1 MKEISIK
8 SKRAQNWLMAYNAS
22 RCYSVTVA
30 YARPSSRKISIDR
43 ELQKQCLKNGGCCY
57 KIIAAG
63 TCFFTAAWITRD
75 GNLRVETAFNS
86 YIIKL

>member
-1 MKEISIK
+1 MKKMTIK
-8 SKRAQNWLMAYNAS
+8 SKKAQNWLMAYNAS

-30 YARPSSRKISIDR
+30 YIRPSSKKISIDR
-43 ELQKQCLKNGGCCY
+43 ELQRQCLENGGHGY
-57 KIIAAG
+57 KIIATG
-63 TCFFTAAWITRD
+63 KHFFTAAWIAQD

>member
-30 YARPSSRKISIDR
+30 YIRPSSEKISADR
-43 ELQKQCLKNGGCCY
+43 ELRRQCLKSGGHCY
-57 KIIAAG
+57 KIIAAEKH
-63 TCFFTAAWITRD
+63 FFTAAWITRD